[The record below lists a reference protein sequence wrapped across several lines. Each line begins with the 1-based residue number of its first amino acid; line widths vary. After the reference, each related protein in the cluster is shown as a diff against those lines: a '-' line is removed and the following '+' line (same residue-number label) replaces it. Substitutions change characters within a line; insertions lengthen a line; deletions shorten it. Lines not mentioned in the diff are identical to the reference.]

1 MAVGALVGTAVVPKP
16 YAVVAGALIL
26 ADGTTPA
33 SDDQVESK
41 ESKIMDYDKKEYLVQ
56 HIILSTTSTWL
67 GIKLK
72 T

>member
-1 MAVGALVGTAVVPKP
+1 MPKS
-16 YAVVAGALIL
+16 YAVVAGALVL

-41 ESKIMDYDKKEYLVQ
+41 ELKITDHDKKEYLVK

-72 T
+72 SLKTTKEM